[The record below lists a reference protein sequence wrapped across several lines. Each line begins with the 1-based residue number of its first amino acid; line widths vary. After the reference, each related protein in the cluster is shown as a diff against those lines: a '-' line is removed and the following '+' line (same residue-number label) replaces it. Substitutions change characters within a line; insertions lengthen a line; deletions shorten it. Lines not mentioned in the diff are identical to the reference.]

1 MPQIGCF
8 PTLPASE
15 PKTGERA
22 QKNTTKSRMDSMKPV
37 GSKTFRLTLCL
48 GLFFA
53 LLLTIFACGGGDNND
68 SSTPPTVVEPVKV
81 SGTQKFGGLRSIDAF
96 GWAPD
101 SSRIAYIAA
110 QDSTYDELYSST
122 PDGAANNVKVS
133 GGGTVDS
140 FLWSP
145 DLAVTDLIAYLADQ
159 QTNNVNE
166 LYTSTPEGN
175 DNQNVSGTLA
185 SGGSVTAFYDWAF
198 SASGTSPLV
207 FMAEKDS
214 ATNVEL
220 YASFNNGATIVKLS
234 GDIIPAGGNVVDFAV
249 SPDGRQVAYKA
260 DQQEFG
266 KFELYVVPVSI
277 NGGTAINV
285 SRQSTNI
292 LEVEDFAWSFDSST
306 IAFRAF
312 NPVPNTIGNVELF
325 TVLPPPSVGSPVRVS
340 VFPNPDGEVS
350 SFDWAPSDLLLAYTQ
365 NTIEGSPDRID
376 LYSTRPFRQDNNKL
390 SNTTGTGSIISTVRS
405 FKWSPNS
412 LLIAFNVVV
421 RGSGLS
427 ELLVADPSVVFPTPV
442 PLSGTLQSLGEVVGF
457 EWSPDSVRVAYR
469 ADQFVDNRFDLLT
482 VLANGSRLPDLISR
496 LTNDSSEV
504 RDFAWAPGSSRIAY
518 IADQDAV
525 GVFELYTDNTVGTSN
540 RRVSAELSAGENVSA
555 FLWAPDGQLIAYQ
568 ANQDNINIDELYT
581 TVP

>member
-1 MPQIGCF
+1 
-8 PTLPASE
+8 
-15 PKTGERA
+15 
-22 QKNTTKSRMDSMKPV
+22 MKPV
-37 GSKTFRLTLCL
+37 GSKTIRLKLCL
-48 GLFFA
+48 GLFSA
-53 LLLTIFACGGGDNND
+53 LLLTIIACGGGDGDNKFPL
-68 SSTPPTVVEPVKV
+68 PPVETGPVKV
-81 SGTQKFGGLRSIDAF
+81 SGNPTVAGLRSFDAF
-96 GWAPD
+96 AWAPD

-110 QDSTYDELYSST
+110 QGSNSEELYSST

-145 DLAVTDLIAYLADQ
+145 DLTVTDLIAYLADQ
-159 QTNNVNE
+159 QTINVNE
-166 LYTSTPEGN
+166 LYTSTPEGQ
-175 DNQNVSGTLA
+175 DNSNVSGLLA

-207 FMAEKDS
+207 FLATKDS

-220 YASFNNGATIVKLS
+220 YASFDNGATIVKLS
-234 GDIIPAGGNVVDFAV
+234 GDIIPDSGNVVDFAV

-260 DQQEFG
+260 DQQVFG

-277 NGGTAINV
+277 NGGRAINV

-292 LEVEDFAWSFDSST
+292 LEVRDFAWSFDSET

-325 TVLPPPSVGSPVRVS
+325 TVPASGGTPVRVS
-340 VFPNPDGEVS
+340 IFPNPDGDVR

-365 NTIEGSPDRID
+365 NTIQGSPDRID

-405 FKWSPNS
+405 FKWSPKS

-427 ELLVADPSVVFPTPV
+427 ELLVADANPLAPFPTPV
-442 PLSGTLQSLGEVVGF
+442 PLSSTLQSFGEVVGF

-482 VLANGSRLPDLISR
+482 VLANGSRPPVLVSR

-504 RDFAWAPGSSRIAY
+504 RDFAWAPDSSRIAY
-518 IADQDAV
+518 VADQDAV
-525 GVFELYTDNTVGTSN
+525 GVFELYTDNAVGTSN
-540 RRVSAELSAGENVSA
+540 RRVSAELSAGENVNA
-555 FLWAPDGQLIAYQ
+555 FLWAPDGLLIAYQ
-568 ANQDNINIDELYT
+568 ANQDDINIDELYT

>member
-1 MPQIGCF
+1 
-8 PTLPASE
+8 
-15 PKTGERA
+15 
-22 QKNTTKSRMDSMKPV
+22 MKPV
-37 GSKTFRLTLCL
+37 GSKRIRLALSL

-53 LLLTIFACGGGDNND
+53 LLLTFFACGGGDDNN

-96 GWAPD
+96 EWAPD
-101 SSRIAYIAA
+101 SSRIAYIAR
-110 QDSTYDELYSST
+110 QDSSAEELYSST
-122 PDGAANNVKVS
+122 PVGNEGNVKVS
-133 GGGTVDS
+133 GGLTAGGGVFS

-145 DLAVTDLIAYLADQ
+145 DLTVTDLIAYLADQ
-159 QTNNVNE
+159 TTVNVNQLYSSAPDGSGNGNISGDGQVE
-166 LYTSTPEGN
+166 L
-175 DNQNVSGTLA
+175 L
-185 SGGSVTAFYDWAF
+185 YDWAF

-207 FMAEKDS
+207 FLAKKDS
-214 ATNVEL
+214 TTNVEL
-220 YASFNNGATIVKLS
+220 YASFDNGATVVKLS
-234 GDIIPAGGNVVDFAV
+234 GDIIPDSGNVLDFAV
-249 SPDGRQVAYKA
+249 SPDGSQVAYKA
-260 DQQEFG
+260 DQQVFG

-292 LEVEDFAWSFDSST
+292 LEVRDFAWSFDNET

-325 TVLPPPSVGSPVRVS
+325 TVPAVPASGGTPVRVS

-350 SFDWAPSDLLLAYTQ
+350 SFDWAPSDLLIAYTQ
-365 NTIEGSPDRID
+365 NTIQGSPDRID

-390 SNTTGTGSIISTVRS
+390 SNTTGTGSSISTVRS
-405 FKWSPNS
+405 FKWSPDS

-427 ELLVADPSVVFPTPV
+427 ELLVADPAVSFPTPV
-442 PLSGTLQSLGEVVGF
+442 PLSGTLQSLGEVEGF
-457 EWSPDSVRVAYR
+457 EWSPDSIRVAYR
-469 ADQFVDNRFDLLT
+469 ADQSVDNRFDLLT
-482 VLANGSRLPDLISR
+482 VLANGSRPPDLISR
-496 LTNDSSEV
+496 LTNESSEV
-504 RDFAWAPGSSRIAY
+504 RDFAWAPDSSRIAY
-518 IADQDAV
+518 IADQNTV
-525 GVFELYTDNTVGTSN
+525 GVFELYTDNTFGTSN

-568 ANQDNINIDELYT
+568 ANQDDINIDELYT

>member
-1 MPQIGCF
+1 
-8 PTLPASE
+8 
-15 PKTGERA
+15 
-22 QKNTTKSRMDSMKPV
+22 MKV
-37 GSKTFRLTLCL
+37 
-48 GLFFA
+48 
-53 LLLTIFACGGGDNND
+53 
-68 SSTPPTVVEPVKV
+68 
-81 SGTQKFGGLRSIDAF
+81 
-96 GWAPD
+96 
-101 SSRIAYIAA
+101 
-110 QDSTYDELYSST
+110 
-122 PDGAANNVKVS
+122 
-133 GGGTVDS
+133 
-140 FLWSP
+140 
-145 DLAVTDLIAYLADQ
+145 
-159 QTNNVNE
+159 
-166 LYTSTPEGN
+166 
-175 DNQNVSGTLA
+175 
-185 SGGSVTAFYDWAF
+185 FYDWAF

-207 FMAEKDS
+207 FRAEKDS

-260 DQQEFG
+260 DQQVFG

-457 EWSPDSVRVAYR
+457 EWSPNSVRVAYR

>member
-1 MPQIGCF
+1 VTEIGCF
-8 PTLPASE
+8 PTHQASE
-15 PKTGERA
+15 PKTGERI
-22 QKNTTKSRMDSMKPV
+22 QKNTTKLRMDTMKPV
-37 GSKTFRLTLCL
+37 GSKTIRSALCS
-48 GLFFA
+48 GLFFS
-53 LLLTIFACGGGDNND
+53 LLLTFFACGGGDD
-68 SSTPPTVVEPVKV
+68 KSSSAPPTEVEPVKV
-81 SGTQKFGGLRSIDAF
+81 SGTPIPTAGGLRSIDAF
-96 GWAPD
+96 TWAPD

-110 QDSTYDELYSST
+110 QDSNSEELYSST
-122 PDGAANNVKVS
+122 PDGVASNVKVS
-133 GGGTVDS
+133 GGGTVES

-145 DLAVTDLIAYLADQ
+145 DLTAANLIAYLADQ
-159 QTNNVNE
+159 QTINVNE

-175 DNQNVSGTLA
+175 DNQNVSGSLEP
-185 SGGSVTAFYDWAF
+185 GGRVTVFYDWAF

-220 YASFNNGATIVKLS
+220 YASFDNGATVVKLS

-249 SPDGRQVAYKA
+249 SPDGLQVAYKA
-260 DQQEFG
+260 DQQVFG
-266 KFELYVVPVSI
+266 KFELYVVPVSTS
-277 NGGTAINV
+277 GGTAINV

-292 LEVEDFAWSFDSST
+292 LEVRDFAWSFDNET

-325 TVLPPPSVGSPVRVS
+325 TVPASGGTPVRVS

-350 SFDWAPSDLLLAYTQ
+350 SFDWAPSDLLIAYTQ
-365 NTIEGSPDRID
+365 NTIQGSPDRID

-390 SNTTGTGSIISTVRS
+390 SNTTGTGSSISTVRS
-405 FKWSPNS
+405 FKWSPDS

-427 ELLVADPSVVFPTPV
+427 ELLVVDPAVSFPTPV

-457 EWSPDSVRVAYR
+457 EWSPDSIRVAYR

-482 VLANGSRLPDLISR
+482 VLANGSRPPDLISR
-496 LTNDSSEV
+496 LANDSSEV
-504 RDFAWAPGSSRIAY
+504 RDFAWAPDSSRIAY
-518 IADQDAV
+518 IADQDTV
-525 GVFELYTDNTVGTSN
+525 GVFELYTDNTFGTSN
-540 RRVSAELSAGENVSA
+540 RRVSAELSVGENVSA
-555 FLWAPDGQLIAYQ
+555 LLWAPDGQLIAYQ
-568 ANQDNINIDELYT
+568 ANQDDINIDELYT

>member
-1 MPQIGCF
+1 
-8 PTLPASE
+8 
-15 PKTGERA
+15 
-22 QKNTTKSRMDSMKPV
+22 MKPV
-37 GSKTFRLTLCL
+37 GSKTIRLTLCL
-48 GLFFA
+48 GLFSA
-53 LLLTIFACGGGDNND
+53 LLLTIFACGDGDDDNNLPV
-68 SSTPPTVVEPVKV
+68 PPVETEPVKV
-81 SGTQKFGGLRSIDAF
+81 SGIPTVGGLRSFDAF
-96 GWAPD
+96 AWAPD
-101 SSRIAYIAA
+101 SSRIAYIAV
-110 QDSTYDELYSST
+110 QDSNSEELYSSR
-122 PDGAANNVKVS
+122 PDRPVNNVKLS
-133 GGGTVDS
+133 SLGTVDS

-145 DLAVTDLIAYLADQ
+145 DLTVTNLIAFLADQ
-159 QTNNVNE
+159 QFINVNE
-166 LYTSTPEGN
+166 LYTSTPEVK
-175 DNQNVSGTLA
+175 DDRNVSGSLEP
-185 SGGSVTAFYDWAF
+185 GGRVTAFYDWAF

-207 FMAEKDS
+207 FMAKKDS

-220 YASFNNGATIVKLS
+220 YASFDNGATIVKLS
-234 GDIIPAGGNVVDFAV
+234 GDIIPDSGNVVDFAV

-260 DQQEFG
+260 DQQVFG

-277 NGGTAINV
+277 NGGRAINV

-292 LEVEDFAWSFDSST
+292 LEVRDFAWSFDSET

-325 TVLPPPSVGSPVRVS
+325 TVPASGGTPVRVS
-340 VFPNPDGEVS
+340 IFPNPDGDVR

-365 NTIEGSPDRID
+365 NTIQGSPDRID

-405 FKWSPNS
+405 FKWSPKS

-427 ELLVADPSVVFPTPV
+427 ELLVADANPLAPFPTPV
-442 PLSGTLQSLGEVVGF
+442 PLSSTLQSFGEVVGF

-469 ADQFVDNRFDLLT
+469 ADQFVDNRFDLFT
-482 VLANGSRLPDLISR
+482 VLANGSRPPVLVSR

-504 RDFAWAPGSSRIAY
+504 RDFAWAPDSSRIAY
-518 IADQDAV
+518 VADQDAV
-525 GVFELYTDNTVGTSN
+525 GVFELYTDNDVGTSN

-555 FLWAPDGQLIAYQ
+555 FLWAPDGLLIAYQ
-568 ANQDNINIDELYT
+568 ANQDDINIDELYT

>member
-1 MPQIGCF
+1 
-8 PTLPASE
+8 
-15 PKTGERA
+15 
-22 QKNTTKSRMDSMKPV
+22 MKPV
-37 GSKTFRLTLCL
+37 GSKTIRLAFCS

-53 LLLTIFACGGGDNND
+53 LLLTIIACGGGDNN

-81 SGTQKFGGLRSIDAF
+81 SGTPTEGGLRPIDAF
-96 GWAPD
+96 NWAPD

-110 QDSTYDELYSST
+110 QDSNTEELYSST
-122 PDGAANNVKVS
+122 PDGAAKNVKLS

-145 DLAVTDLIAYLADQ
+145 DLTVTNLIAYLADQ
-159 QTNNVNE
+159 QTVNVNE
-166 LYTSTPEGN
+166 LYTSTPEGQ
-175 DNQNVSGTLA
+175 DKLNVSGTLA

-207 FMAEKDS
+207 FLAKKDS

-220 YASFNNGATIVKLS
+220 YASFDNGATIVNLS
-234 GDIIPAGGNVVDFAV
+234 GDIIPDSGNVVDFAV
-249 SPDGRQVAYKA
+249 SPNGRQVAYKA
-260 DQQEFG
+260 DQQVFG

-292 LEVEDFAWSFDSST
+292 LEVRDFAWSFDNST

-325 TVLPPPSVGSPVRVS
+325 TVPASGGTPVRVS
-340 VFPNPDGEVS
+340 IFPNPDGEVR

-365 NTIEGSPDRID
+365 NTIQGSPDRID
-376 LYSTRPFRQDNNKL
+376 LYSTRPSNQDNNKL
-390 SNTTGTGSIISTVRS
+390 SNAAGTGSIISTVRS
-405 FKWSPNS
+405 FEWSPNS
-412 LLIAFNVVV
+412 RLIAFNVVA

-427 ELLVADPSVVFPTPV
+427 ELLVADPSVLFPTPV
-442 PLSGTLQSLGEVVGF
+442 PLSGTLQSLGEVMGF
-457 EWSPDSVRVAYR
+457 QWSPDSFRVAYR
-469 ADQFVDNRFDLLT
+469 ADQFVDNRFDLLS
-482 VLANGSRLPDLISR
+482 VLANGSRPPDLISR
-496 LTNDSSEV
+496 LTNDSNEV
-504 RDFAWAPGSSRIAY
+504 RDFAWAPNSSRIAY

-568 ANQDNINIDELYT
+568 ANQDNISKLELYT